1 MADSYNQQTN
11 VPPVYPTHPRRSR
24 WWKPI
29 LIVSIIIIA
38 YLIIIVVIL
47 DSIRGVFQKEPVK
60 VKENSVLLINFN
72 EQYDEY
78 KGEGLGALFDKTQG
92 ASFYE
97 LIKGIERA
105 KTDPKIKGIYLRCSI
120 SLFGW
125 AKRREIVDV
134 LTDFKKSGK
143 FIYSFIETG
152 NEGDYYLALPADSI
166 FLPREGI
173 IEMNGFAVSALFLK
187 GFFDKIGIEYYVQQ
201 YEDFKSAGETFSR
214 TKFSD
219 SARLAY
225 RSIIQQT
232 YRNFIEKVAEYR
244 KIPKEKVADLLRRGV
259 YSADSLLELKLV
271 DTLLNDNQAK
281 ELIKK
286 RIYGARFHP
295 DSLQQK
301 VNFIPISSYVESE
314 NFQKIQNV
322 DHNNAIAIVYAS
334 GPIIQK
340 VQKSP
345 FQFDLVIE
353 PSDFIKN
360 LKKAREDKKVRAII
374 IRIDSPGGSVI
385 ASDEIWEE
393 IRRTKKIKPVYAS
406 MSDVAASGGYYIAMA
421 CDTIIA
427 HPATLTGSIGV
438 IAMFPNFSG
447 LINKIGVNVDTISTN
462 ESANDLNFFLPFSKR
477 QKEKAAELIKPVY
490 FRFVSKV
497 AESRKMTFEQTR
509 VLAKGRVW
517 LGTDAYERR
526 LVDVLGGLN
535 DAIRIASRRIGV
547 PNPLIE
553 RFPRPAD
560 EFQFLLK
567 LLTKREDEESMIG
580 KILKNINSNISNQ
593 YGLLLNLLPEQIR
606 QQALNIL
613 WMTLN
618 PTKENAFVVLPYI
631 FTIE

>member
-1 MADSYNQQTN
+1 MTDSLNPKTN
-11 VPPVYPTHPRRSR
+11 VPPVYPNYPRRSR
-24 WWKPI
+24 WWVPV
-29 LIVSIIIIA
+29 LIVSVIIIA
-38 YLIIIVVIL
+38 LLIIIVVIL
-47 DSIRGVFQKEPVK
+47 DSISGAFQKEPIK

-72 EQYDEY
+72 RQYNEY
-78 KGEGLGALFDKTQG
+78 KGESFRTLFDETQG
-92 ASFYE
+92 ISFFE
-97 LIKGIERA
+97 LLKGIERA
-105 KTDPKIKGIYLRCSI
+105 KNDPKIKGIYLRCSM

-125 AKRREIVDV
+125 AKRREIVDI

-143 FIYSFIETG
+143 FIYAFIETG
-152 NEGDYYLALPADSI
+152 NESDYYLALPADSI

-173 IEMNGFAVSALFLK
+173 IEMNGFAASALFLK
-187 GFFDKIGIEYYVQQ
+187 GFFDKIGIEYFVQQ

-225 RSIIQQT
+225 LSIIQQT

-244 KIPKEKVADLLRRGV
+244 KIPKEEVADLLRRGV

-271 DTLLNDNQAK
+271 DTLLNDNLAK

-286 RIYGARFHP
+286 RIYGPKYNP

-314 NFQKIQNV
+314 EFRGIQKV
-322 DHNNAIAIVYAS
+322 DRDNAIAIVYAS
-334 GPIIQK
+334 GPIIQR
-340 VQKSP
+340 VQKNP
-345 FQFDLVIE
+345 FQLDLVIE

-360 LKKAREDKKVRAII
+360 LKQARDDKKVKAII
-374 IRIDSPGGSVI
+374 IRVDSPGGSVI

-393 IRRTKKIKPVYAS
+393 IRRTKKVKPIYAS

-447 LINKIGVNVDTISTN
+447 LIGKIGVNVDTIATN
-462 ESANDLNFFLPFSKR
+462 ETANDLNFFLPFSKR
-477 QKEKAAELIKPVY
+477 QKNKVAELIKPVY

-497 AESRKMTFEQTR
+497 AESRRMTFEQTR
-509 VLAKGRVW
+509 AQAKGRVW
-517 LGTDAYERR
+517 IGSDAYERR

-535 DAIRIASRRIGV
+535 DAIKIASRRIGV
-547 PNPLIE
+547 ANPLIK

-560 EFQFLLK
+560 EFQILLK
-567 LLTKREDEESMIG
+567 LLTNREDEKGKVS
-580 KILKNINSNISNQ
+580 KILKNINSSFHNQ

-613 WMTLN
+613 WITLN
-618 PTKENAFVVLPYI
+618 STKENTFAVLPYI
-631 FTIE
+631 LTIE

>member
-1 MADSYNQQTN
+1 MADSYNPQTK
-11 VPPVYPTHPRRSR
+11 VPPVYSNYPRRFR
-24 WWKPI
+24 WWVPA
-29 LIVSIIIIA
+29 LIVSVIIIA
-38 YLIIIVVIL
+38 LLIIIVVIL
-47 DSIRGVFQKEPVK
+47 DSIIGAFQKETIK

-72 EQYDEY
+72 RQYNEY
-78 KGEGLGALFDKTQG
+78 KGESFLALFDKTQSV
-92 ASFYE
+92 SFFE
-97 LIKGIERA
+97 LLKGIELA
-105 KTDPKIKGIYLRCSI
+105 KSDPKIKGIYLRCSM

-143 FIYSFIETG
+143 FIYAFIETG
-152 NEGDYYLALPADSI
+152 NESDYYLALPADSI

-173 IEMNGFAVSALFLK
+173 IEMNGFTVSALFLK
-187 GFFDKIGIEYYVQQ
+187 GLFDKIGIEYFVQQ

-225 RSIIQQT
+225 FSIIQQT
-232 YRNFIEKVAEYR
+232 YRNFIEKVAKYR
-244 KIPKEKVADLLRRGV
+244 KISKEKVADLLRRGV
-259 YSADSLLELKLV
+259 YSADSLLALKLV
-271 DTLLNDNQAK
+271 DSLLNDNQVE
-281 ELIKK
+281 ELIKR
-286 RIYGARFHP
+286 RIYGAELHS
-295 DSLQQK
+295 DSLKQK

-314 NFQKIQNV
+314 EFQAIQNV
-322 DHNNAIAIVYAS
+322 DRNNAIAIVYAS
-334 GPIIQK
+334 GPIIQR
-340 VQKSP
+340 VQKNP
-345 FQFDLVIE
+345 FQFDLLIE

-360 LKKAREDKKVRAII
+360 LKKAREDKKVKAII

-393 IRRTKKIKPVYAS
+393 IRRTKKVKPVYAS

-447 LINKIGVNVDTISTN
+447 LIGKIGVNVDTIATN
-462 ESANDLNFFLPFSKR
+462 ETANDFNFFLPFSKR
-477 QKEKAAELIKPVY
+477 KKDKFAKVIKPIY

-497 AESRKMTFEQTR
+497 AESRKMTFKQTR
-509 VLAKGRVW
+509 DLAKGRVW
-517 LGTDAYERR
+517 IGSDAYERR

-535 DAIRIASRRIGV
+535 DAIKIASRRIGAT
-547 PNPLIE
+547 NPLIK

-560 EFQFLLK
+560 EFQILLN
-567 LLTKREDEESMIG
+567 LLTKREDEDG
-580 KILKNINSNISNQ
+580 KVNIILKNINSCIPNQ

-613 WMTLN
+613 WITFN
-618 PTKENAFVVLPYI
+618 PTTENAFAVLPYI
-631 FTIE
+631 LTIE